1 MCGLCGLRW
10 GESDAGGTG
19 ELLCVGWDVWVRV
32 GYGEMGGVGVG
43 WRANGQGVPKA
54 RSRVSEGWVRRWCEW
69 REGLCERVQ
78 VGGGGGSVVW
88 RWEGVSDD
96 GEEGVWVMH
105 MRKTQKNMM
114 MLDEM
119 RECRMRGAWGE
130 KWDEKMPP
138 AEGRRPTKAARRT
151 CTCM

>member
-1 MCGLCGLRW
+1 M
-10 GESDAGGTG
+10 
-19 ELLCVGWDVWVRV
+19 
-32 GYGEMGGVGVG
+32 
-43 WRANGQGVPKA
+43 
-54 RSRVSEGWVRRWCEW
+54 
-69 REGLCERVQ
+69 GLCERVQ

-88 RWEGVSDD
+88 RWEGVGDD

-119 RECRMRGAWGE
+119 RECRMRGAWGA
-130 KWDEKMPP
+130 KWDEKVPP
-138 AEGRRPTKAARRT
+138 AVGRRPTKAARRT

>member
-1 MCGLCGLRW
+1 M
-10 GESDAGGTG
+10 
-19 ELLCVGWDVWVRV
+19 CVGWDVWVRV
-32 GYGEMGGVGVG
+32 GYGEVGGIGVG

-96 GEEGVWVMH
+96 GEEGVWVMY
-105 MRKTQKNMM
+105 MRKTQRNML

>member
-10 GESDAGGTG
+10 GESDVGGTG

-69 REGLCERVQ
+69 RVGLCERVQ

-88 RWEGVSDD
+88 RWEGVGDD
-96 GEEGVWVMH
+96 GEEGVWVMY
-105 MRKTQKNMM
+105 MRKTQRNML

-130 KWDEKMPP
+130 KWDERMPP

>member
-10 GESDAGGTG
+10 GESDVGGTG
-19 ELLCVGWDVWVRV
+19 ELLCIGWDVLVRV

-69 REGLCERVQ
+69 LKGLCGRVQ
-78 VGGGGGSVVW
+78 VEGGGDSVVW
-88 RWEGVSDD
+88 RWEGVIDD
-96 GEEGVWVMH
+96 GEEGVWVMY
-105 MRKTQKNMM
+105 MRKTQRNMM

-119 RECRMRGAWGE
+119 RECRMWSAWGE
-130 KWDEKMPP
+130 KWDEKVPP
-138 AEGRRPTKAARRT
+138 AVGRRPTKAARRT
-151 CTCM
+151 CACM